1 MPVAAGTPDLYRY
14 LFPALA
20 ATLAI
25 SLVAGLFTPGAPL
38 DYRMLG
44 FQFWLADNLT
54 AVGLEGA
61 SALFTKRGTTHK
73 ELTASTP
80 PADDEIRR
88 SLVENAAGFGLLT
101 TFAVQGS
108 KPYLEL
114 ARLYRAQRGHPL
126 RLIER
131 WRFTTD
137 NDQLPMMAH
146 QLFVAMAPRF
156 GLQLQPS
163 TWHQAGG

>member
-88 SLVENAAGFGLLT
+88 SLVENAAGLACSPPSRSRAASPTSSSPASTGRNAATRCGSSSAGGSRLT
-101 TFAVQGS
+101 TTS
-108 KPYLEL
+108 C
-114 ARLYRAQRGHPL
+114 R
-126 RLIER
+126 
-131 WRFTTD
+131 
-137 NDQLPMMAH
+137 
-146 QLFVAMAPRF
+146 
-156 GLQLQPS
+156 
-163 TWHQAGG
+163 